1 MFFWVF
7 PPHRP
12 YPEKLDRIACDD
24 QPRMIIEL
32 EKMDYK
38 VDDMTSSPF
47 ELLLGTERR
56 PDAWIELVEE

>member
-12 YPEKLDRIACDD
+12 YPEKLNKIACDN
-24 QPRMIIEL
+24 QTRMVIEL
-32 EKMDYK
+32 EKMDCK
-38 VDDMTSSPF
+38 INDMTSSPF
-47 ELLLGTERR
+47 ELLLRAARR